1 VDLFAND
8 ATLAALSSALTFSGR
23 RQTLIADNIANV
35 NTPNYKR
42 RDLDIAAFNA
52 ELSDALSLGGDS
64 RGGAAQAARARALG
78 DVVGAEVVED
88 NLFYRVDMGGVD
100 IDREMSELAKT
111 SLVGNAMGQLL
122 SKRIA
127 QYRMVIRDGR

>member
-1 VDLFAND
+1 MDLFGKD
-8 ATLAALSSALTFSGR
+8 AAFAALASALSFAGR

-42 RDLDIAAFNA
+42 RDLDLAAFNA
-52 ELSDALSLGGDS
+52 QLSE
-64 RGGAAQAARARALG
+64 ALG
-78 DVVGAEVVED
+78 LDGEQADASTAVRRAQRVGNISGTEVVED

-111 SLVGNAMGQLL
+111 SLLGSAMGQLL
-122 SKRIA
+122 QKRMA
-127 QYRMVIRDGR
+127 AYRLVIRDGR